1 MNRFKISGRFL
12 PSPQGEDPF
21 ARWIKKYGK
30 ARHVRDL
37 VCAGGND
44 ALKGK
49 LSGLA
54 RAFLDGHLKIF
65 MAQIDALEKEGL
77 PDGVFEAMEAAFY
90 IGQASA
96 ATRFSKEVPRVAVG
110 HAQAEHR
117 KKIAPRTAELR
128 DAVREAMSKSAAKA
142 TRGIKYAGQLEPEV
156 SKIVG
161 RKVSPDQIR
170 NYVRDIKDSE
180 SSE

>member
-77 PDGVFEAMEAAFY
+77 PDGVFEAMEAA
-90 IGQASA
+90 
-96 ATRFSKEVPRVAVG
+96 
-110 HAQAEHR
+110 
-117 KKIAPRTAELR
+117 
-128 DAVREAMSKSAAKA
+128 KA

-161 RKVSPDQIR
+161 RKSIAQ
-170 NYVRDIKDSE
+170 E
-180 SSE
+180 GSS